1 MSAPT
6 ASVTTLSEYQ
16 AEARRTIRRELT
28 DDQRLLDAAA
38 GLAEEAGEVL
48 AHVRKHLLQ
57 GRPLD
62 RESLT
67 LELGDALWC
76 VVPSNDPDDPIAA
89 GAAYTTT
96 TPVGSFLLGDTYYTD
111 DFGFTSAAA
120 AIVAGICARILAA
133 NPDLTSREVREVI
146 AASCLRIDEAG
157 GSYDDRGHSPFYGFG
172 RVDVSAVILPN
183 QKNAATSV

>member
-16 AEARRTIRRELT
+16 AEARRTINQKLT
-28 DDQRLLDAAA
+28 EDQRLLDAAA

-76 VVPSNDPDDPIAA
+76 VAITAD
-89 GAAYTTT
+89 T
-96 TPVGSFLLGDTYYTD
+96 LGI
-111 DFGFTSAAA
+111 SLEA
-120 AIVAGICARILAA
+120 VARRNVDKLRARH
-133 NPDLTSREVREVI
+133 P
-146 AASCLRIDEAG
+146 
-157 GSYDDRGHSPFYGFG
+157 P
-172 RVDVSAVILPN
+172 
-183 QKNAATSV
+183 

>member
-16 AEARRTIRRELT
+16 AEARRTINRGLT

-62 RESLT
+62 RDSLT

-76 VVPSNDPDDPIAA
+76 VAVTAD
-89 GAAYTTT
+89 T
-96 TPVGSFLLGDTYYTD
+96 LGI
-111 DFGFTSAAA
+111 SLEA
-120 AIVAGICARILAA
+120 VARRNVDKLRARH
-133 NPDLTSREVREVI
+133 P
-146 AASCLRIDEAG
+146 
-157 GSYDDRGHSPFYGFG
+157 P
-172 RVDVSAVILPN
+172 
-183 QKNAATSV
+183 

>member
-1 MSAPT
+1 MSVPT
-6 ASVTTLSEYQ
+6 ASITTLSEFQ

-62 RESLT
+62 RDSLT

-76 VVPSNDPDDPIAA
+76 VAITAD
-89 GAAYTTT
+89 T
-96 TPVGSFLLGDTYYTD
+96 LGI
-111 DFGFTSAAA
+111 SLEA
-120 AIVAGICARILAA
+120 VARRNVDKLRARH
-133 NPDLTSREVREVI
+133 P
-146 AASCLRIDEAG
+146 
-157 GSYDDRGHSPFYGFG
+157 P
-172 RVDVSAVILPN
+172 
-183 QKNAATSV
+183 

>member
-1 MSAPT
+1 MTVPT

-16 AEARRTIRRELT
+16 AEARRTINRGLT

-62 RESLT
+62 RDSLT

-76 VVPSNDPDDPIAA
+76 VAITAD
-89 GAAYTTT
+89 T
-96 TPVGSFLLGDTYYTD
+96 LGI
-111 DFGFTSAAA
+111 SLEA
-120 AIVAGICARILAA
+120 VARRNVDKLRARH
-133 NPDLTSREVREVI
+133 P
-146 AASCLRIDEAG
+146 
-157 GSYDDRGHSPFYGFG
+157 P
-172 RVDVSAVILPN
+172 
-183 QKNAATSV
+183 

>member
-6 ASVTTLSEYQ
+6 ANVTTLSEYQ
-16 AEARRTIRRELT
+16 AEARRTINRGLT

-62 RESLT
+62 RDSLT

-76 VVPSNDPDDPIAA
+76 VAITAD
-89 GAAYTTT
+89 T
-96 TPVGSFLLGDTYYTD
+96 LGI
-111 DFGFTSAAA
+111 SLEA
-120 AIVAGICARILAA
+120 VARRNVDKLRARH
-133 NPDLTSREVREVI
+133 P
-146 AASCLRIDEAG
+146 
-157 GSYDDRGHSPFYGFG
+157 P
-172 RVDVSAVILPN
+172 
-183 QKNAATSV
+183 

>member
-1 MSAPT
+1 MTVPT

-76 VVPSNDPDDPIAA
+76 VAITADTLGISLEAVARRNVDKLRSRHPS
-89 GAAYTTT
+89 
-96 TPVGSFLLGDTYYTD
+96 
-111 DFGFTSAAA
+111 
-120 AIVAGICARILAA
+120 
-133 NPDLTSREVREVI
+133 
-146 AASCLRIDEAG
+146 
-157 GSYDDRGHSPFYGFG
+157 
-172 RVDVSAVILPN
+172 
-183 QKNAATSV
+183 

>member
-76 VVPSNDPDDPIAA
+76 VAITAD
-89 GAAYTTT
+89 T
-96 TPVGSFLLGDTYYTD
+96 LGI
-111 DFGFTSAAA
+111 SLEA
-120 AIVAGICARILAA
+120 VARRNVDKL
-133 NPDLTSREVREVI
+133 RVR
-146 AASCLRIDEAG
+146 
-157 GSYDDRGHSPFYGFG
+157 HP
-172 RVDVSAVILPN
+172 P
-183 QKNAATSV
+183 